1 MWNNRSKGWRLAGE
15 RSERNIGD
23 VGELFDDLSAYG
35 PQLRVLL
42 APTVGR
48 GAREPVEM
56 VWNAARWC
64 FQGLNHDIGS
74 LSVAL
79 GEMKDMVKDPWARQF
94 VGHVLG

>member
-1 MWNNRSKGWRLAGE
+1 MAGE

-23 VGELFDDLSAYG
+23 ISDLFDDLSEHG
-35 PQLRVLL
+35 SLLRALL
-42 APTVGR
+42 APTVGK

-56 VWNAARWC
+56 GWNGEMC
-64 FQGLNHDIGS
+64 YFQGANQDVGN

-94 VGHVLG
+94 VGYVLD